1 MSLNNLVI
9 LHKNNVFEQND
20 DELNINFRRNG
31 NQG

>member
-1 MSLNNLVI
+1 MTLNNLVI